1 MKYSSNKVILYIV
14 AFFYL
19 IGMIGILT
27 SGFWNEDISSFIIN
41 HFFGIGLS
49 FLILLFGGF
58 LKIIDLEDFEDKLNF
73 GDFSG
78 NLILLILQ
86 IVFSLLYTR
95 GSEGLKEIVWFVIS
109 PTLLIILR
117 EYFGTLYEI
126 KKMLKNKE

>member
-86 IVFSLLYTR
+86 IVFSLLYNR